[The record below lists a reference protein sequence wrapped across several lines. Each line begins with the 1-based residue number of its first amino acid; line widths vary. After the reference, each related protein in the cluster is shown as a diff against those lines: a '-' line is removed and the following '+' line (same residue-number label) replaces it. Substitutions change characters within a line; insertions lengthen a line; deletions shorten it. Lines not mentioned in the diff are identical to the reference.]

1 MRRLA
6 EFLVA
11 VALVTGCDA
20 ATEPVNNDPE
30 LLKQHEGEIVRQPVS
45 DVIEN
50 PCSGELVTITGEE
63 LHVFNGASP
72 DPESGQFTNLED
84 LFQASGT
91 GLGETGTQYVF
102 SAADHFIFDSP
113 SPPAPQGTFTAESRF
128 IVTSK
133 AGDANFVE
141 HVTFHITFTP
151 DGPPRIT
158 TDFDNAECRSG
169 A

>member
-6 EFLVA
+6 QFLVA
-11 VALVTGCDA
+11 VALLTGCDA
-20 ATEPVNNDPE
+20 ATEPVNNDRN
-30 LLKQHEGEIVRQPVS
+30 LLKQHEGEVVRQPIS

-50 PCSGELVTITGEE
+50 PCNGEQVTLSGEE
-63 LHVFNGASP
+63 LHVFNGV
-72 DPESGQFTNLED
+72 DPTLQGDFTNFED
-84 LFQASGT
+84 FFKASGT

-102 SAADHFIFDSP
+102 SAADHFIFESP
-113 SPPAPQGTFTAESRF
+113 SPPAPQVTFTAESRF
-128 IVTSK
+128 IFISK

-141 HVTFHITFTP
+141 YATFHITVTP